1 MYEGLEFRV
10 VGNDQNWVVSFRCT
24 IKRTPSW
31 CDIIF
36 GSFGSKLLPGCADF
50 GVRLPVWQEIC
61 DMAISGFLR
70 DRGASVLVDTSMLKP
85 IETVK
90 LPPTPKWYLL
100 CELKVRWYKIYFCFC
115 FGYQQSLAASLFVG
129 HWHLIS
135 RCQWCCTWQFLWRFW
150 MEPGLLCWIKV
161 GPILQPCLWQWCSI
175 CCNIIL

>member
-1 MYEGLEFRV
+1 MYEGLEFLV
-10 VGNDQNWVVSFRCT
+10 VGNDQNWVISFRCT

-90 LPPTPKWYLL
+90 LPPTPKWYL
-100 CELKVRWYKIYFCFC
+100 IYCVNWKYGDTKC
-115 FGYQQSLAASLFVG
+115 ICVSVLVTNSLLQPHCWLVIGILFLDASGVAPDSFYEGFEWNRDCFVG
-129 HWHLIS
+129 S
-135 RCQWCCTWQFLWRFW
+135 R
-150 MEPGLLCWIKV
+150 
-161 GPILQPCLWQWCSI
+161 
-175 CCNIIL
+175 